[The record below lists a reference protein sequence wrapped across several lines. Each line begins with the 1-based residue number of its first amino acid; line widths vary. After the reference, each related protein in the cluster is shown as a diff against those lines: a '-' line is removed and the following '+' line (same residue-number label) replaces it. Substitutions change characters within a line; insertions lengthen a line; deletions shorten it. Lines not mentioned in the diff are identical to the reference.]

1 MDELEALMTGGD
13 DYITKPYQA
22 PVLLAHIRAVLRRT
36 GKSGTMQEAE
46 LECRGVRLSLKD
58 ASVTF
63 QGKRQE
69 LTNRAEASALSF
81 FQTGRDRQPR
91 GDH

>member
-36 GKSGTMQEAE
+36 GKWDYAG
-46 LECRGVRLSLKD
+46 G
-58 ASVTF
+58 
-63 QGKRQE
+63 
-69 LTNRAEASALSF
+69 RA
-81 FQTGRDRQPR
+81 
-91 GDH
+91 